1 MILGK
6 GFLMRWSRIAVL
18 GLAAAVVLAGTV
30 STASAQLFFGP
41 DGAGGINAY
50 ERVTS
55 PATWYAAYNAAKAET
70 FPGLSVGGVE
80 ILPPDAGEIG
90 HMVTI
95 PNAEVNNFVLSIRQG
110 DSWIGL
116 TDNDGEDAALTALG
130 TSEGGDENALPDP
143 APGVPP
149 INGQKGFGWKWVD
162 GTPLNY
168 QNWAGGEPNDSGGED
183 ATEMWGGGVW
193 NDNKVGTP
201 LQDNGSTRPYFVEYD
216 LNLTEDPVE
225 FDLAIAVDASTGL
238 ALGKATARATGSQA
252 AINDVNWT
260 VREVSEISVAASG
273 PEQGPIIEV
282 FNGNINSEGAWNNI
296 SPLGGSYTV
305 TNGVPDRQFSVVP
318 PFRGLPS
325 WSNAGGP
332 GPDYPAGL
340 LTPGSG
346 FTVGGNRDNY
356 GTRVT
361 GEIYLAAG
369 TYFFRD
375 GNDDYARLE
384 INGTELIDDNTW
396 TNWTGDANAF
406 GGVAPGLEIPYNVA
420 ADGWY
425 AFEFYQAEG
434 GGGDDIRLFWDK
446 EFGETEG
453 GAMVPS
459 PDAGQ
464 DLGGFLNYTVPIEV
478 MRSSIPAF
486 DITLIRDL
494 RNDPG
499 FGQPAEGM
507 FGDTAVGTFGGPNV
521 DIPGSFNF
529 GDNRD
534 HHLQISANVAGFS
547 DFAEVMVDAFV
558 PAGGGEPCEP
568 AGDVDCD
575 GDVDLVDFNILKD
588 NFGAGAGAG
597 GGEAV
602 PEPGTLV
609 LLGLGGLMGLVA
621 LIRRRR

>member
-1 MILGK
+1 
-6 GFLMRWSRIAVL
+6 V
-18 GLAAAVVLAGTV
+18 VVLAGTV

-41 DGAGGINAY
+41 DGAGGTNAY
-50 ERVTS
+50 ERVSS
-55 PATWYAAYNAAKAET
+55 PLTWYAAYNAAKAET

-80 ILPPDAGEIG
+80 ILAPNAGEIG

-95 PNAEVNNFVLSIRQG
+95 PNAEVNNFIVGIRQG

-130 TSEGGDENALPDP
+130 TTEGGDENALPNP

-149 INGQKGFGWKWVD
+149 INGQRGFGWKWVD

-225 FDLAIAVDASTGL
+225 FDVAISVDTDTGL
-238 ALGKATARATGSQA
+238 ALGKATARARASQA

-260 VREVSEISVAASG
+260 VREVTTINVPASG
-273 PEQGPIIEV
+273 PEQGALVEI
-282 FNGNINSEGAWNNI
+282 FNGNLNSEAAVVGI
-296 SPLGGSYTV
+296 PDLGGSYTV
-305 TNGVPDRQFSVVP
+305 TNGVSDRQFSLVP
-318 PFRGLPS
+318 PFRDIMS
-325 WSNAGGP
+325 WSNGGGGGP
-332 GPDYPAGL
+332 VYPAGL
-340 LTPGSG
+340 LVPGSG
-346 FTVGGNRDNY
+346 FTPGGNRENY
-356 GTRVT
+356 SSRGT
-361 GEIYLAAG
+361 GEIYLKAG
-369 TYFFRD
+369 AYFFRD
-375 GNDDYARLE
+375 GNDDYTRLV
-384 INGTELIDDNTW
+384 INGQELIDDNDW
-396 TNWTGDANAF
+396 TAWDGDDNNF
-406 GGVAPGLEIPYNVA
+406 GGVAPGNEIPLNVA

-425 AFEFYQAEG
+425 AFEFNMAEG
-434 GGGDDIRLFWDK
+434 GGGDNWRLFWDK
-446 EFGETEG
+446 EFGVLPDNTQ
-453 GAMVPS
+453 VPS
-459 PDAGQ
+459 PDAAR

-478 MRSSIPAF
+478 LRSTIPAF
-486 DITLIRDL
+486 DVTLIRDL

-507 FGDTAVGTFGGPNV
+507 FGDTAVGTFGGANV
-521 DIPGSFNF
+521 GIPGSFNF

-534 HHLQISANVAGFS
+534 HTLQINANVAGFEAS
-547 DFAEVMVDAFV
+547 AEVDVAAFV

-588 NFGAGAGAG
+588 NFGAGGAVG

-609 LLGLGGLMGLVA
+609 LLGLGGLLGLVA